1 MSRRKKNNDGADVK
15 RDSAV
20 VLGLGLTGLRIT
32 SQLAS
37 DAGRDVRL
45 LTVFPGEAPPG
56 PSSVPVIDWPTDTSE
71 WPDAGADLRRR
82 IGSPRAAVIA
92 IGLGAAEPVAIS
104 LGVVE
109 CLRHAVSSIA
119 VVGVSPFSFEGPAKV
134 ELAREITNELGLV
147 VDLFALVRRDN
158 IRFVAPEETP
168 LQQACRMVDDI
179 AVQTAEAVARVLA
192 KPSEAIAPQ
201 GVRVVGAGRA
211 EDGRPPID
219 AVRIA
224 LFGSL
229 LSREELRSSNKAML
243 ALAMGR
249 TPTIGEVCGAED
261 MLRSALAR
269 GAQVSFQMSVEPTL
283 GDRALAAVCVAKQT
297 AERPDVAFPAEDP
310 TVLDVPAFLRRRSI
324 MGGGRSAQGNPRWP
338 RSA

>member
-1 MSRRKKNNDGADVK
+1 MARPSNDIDEAIA
-15 RDSAV
+15 RDSTV

-32 SQLAS
+32 SGLVH
-37 DAGRDVRL
+37 DAGRDIRL
-45 LTVFPGEAPPG
+45 LTVYPGRIPQG
-56 PSSVPVIDWPTDTSE
+56 PSAVPAIAWPADTNE

-92 IGLGAAEPVAIS
+92 FGLGAAEPVAIS

-109 CLRHAVSSIA
+109 SLRNAVSSVA
-119 VVGVSPFSFEGPAKV
+119 AVGVAPFSFEGPSKV
-134 ELAREITNELGLV
+134 ELAREITDQMGLV

-168 LQQACRMVDDI
+168 LQQACRMVDTV
-179 AVQTAEAVARVLA
+179 AVQTTEALARVLA
-192 KPSEAIAPQ
+192 KPSEAIAPL
-201 GVRVVGAGRA
+201 GVRVIGAGQA

-224 LFGSL
+224 VFGSL

-261 MLRSALAR
+261 MLRSTLAR
-269 GAQVSFQMSVEPTL
+269 GAQVSLEMAVEPSL

-310 TVLDVPAFLRRRSI
+310 TVLDVPAFLRRRSVL
-324 MGGGRSAQGNPRWP
+324 GGGRSAQGNTRWS